1 MKAIKILKK
10 IYKNNPDI
18 RSQRN
23 NIDINFTIHNFNE
36 IKEAIIELKELE
48 NRSCSNCK
56 YVYIDTLGFNY
67 CENPISPLSSC
78 IFALH
83 PSFCCNKW
91 ENKQ

>member
-1 MKAIKILKK
+1 MKALGILENLKEY
-10 IYKNNPDI
+10 IEIESRAGDLDY
-18 RSQRN
+18 SHYSVM
-23 NIDINFTIHNFNE
+23 IDYVNE
-36 IKEAIIELKELE
+36 SIEELQELE
-48 NRSCSNCK
+48 NRNCSNCK